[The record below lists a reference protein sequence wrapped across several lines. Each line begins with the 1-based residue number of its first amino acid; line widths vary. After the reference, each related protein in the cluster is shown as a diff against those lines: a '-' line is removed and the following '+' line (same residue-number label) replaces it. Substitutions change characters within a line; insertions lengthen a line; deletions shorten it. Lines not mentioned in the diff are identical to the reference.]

1 MKMQFKDFV
10 FPANPSKI
18 EISSSS
24 SCAADDIYDG
34 SNVVSNISTKPVIV
48 TGSGEFFGERAAEYC
63 AVLSNMLRDRT
74 WGWLFTPG
82 AAALKAYFTDFS
94 YERDCTKNSFAYTFK
109 FVENCS
115 DVRAKREITKVVA
128 ENGENAFDIA
138 NKCSVTVDD
147 IMKLNDL
154 KTPFDIKEG
163 SEVTVG

>member
-1 MKMQFKDFV
+1 MKFKDFV

-24 SCAADDIYDG
+24 SYTADNVYDD
-34 SNVVSNISTKPVIV
+34 NNIVSNISTKPVIV
-48 TGSGEFFGERAAEYC
+48 TGSGEFYGEKAAEYC

-82 AAALKAYFTDFS
+82 SAALKAYLTDFS
-94 YERDCTKNSFAYTFK
+94 YELDCTKNCFGYTFK
-109 FVENCS
+109 FVEECS
-115 DVRAKREITKVVA
+115 DAKAKRKITKVVA
-128 ENGENAFDIA
+128 EYGENAFDIA
-138 NKCSVTVDD
+138 NKCGVTVDD

-163 SEVTVG
+163 SEVTVV